1 MKNEASPPPSS
12 KRRRLT
18 AGKNSIRIEATGHK
32 VLPVPTTDGKV
43 SPEDVDKVVAFHDTE
58 QMVLPR
64 VVYISDT
71 TEMGAVYTLAFFG
84 DSFSEHDIKFCLAE
98 RRSYF
103 VFHDFDSGTVSD
115 HLSALL

>member
-1 MKNEASPPPSS
+1 MLDLIHDFRMLAQVCFRIFASLADLVAAVCEPCAA
-12 KRRRLT
+12 LLDD
-18 AGKNSIRIEATGHK
+18 A
-32 VLPVPTTDGKV
+32 DGSCQIQNV
-43 SPEDVDKVVAFHDTE
+43 S
-58 QMVLPR
+58 
-64 VVYISDT
+64 
-71 TEMGAVYTLAFFG
+71 FFG